1 MLVQSEVISDSSEKM
16 RVSRSAVF
24 ELLLPFEFIESTG
37 ISAKEFKNNEDESNE
52 NRAIRVELC

>member
-1 MLVQSEVISDSSEKM
+1 M
-16 RVSRSAVF
+16 SRSAVF